1 MKISQRD
8 LEFKVLKCIT
18 TYDTALDMATEK
30 SLKEYYF
37 LSKEPGIEVSLTGKI
52 FKLCEEYYKDSG
64 GYKLTEGL
72 KAPSGNPMVVGI
84 LATAEVK
91 NGNGRYYPREI
102 WEKEIDKYNQVIEE
116 NRSTGEL
123 DHPDST
129 IISLKN
135 KYIAF
140 NLSSRE
146 LVLGSR
152 TFLHFSGIRLNLIL
166 ILPFTLLIASSTSV
180 R

>member
-64 GYKLTEGL
+64 GYKLTETVLDSLLL
-72 KAPSGNPMVVGI
+72 KKNVKSAAQGKI
-84 LATAEVK
+84 LTTW
-91 NGNGRYYPREI
+91 Y
-102 WEKEIDKYNQVIEE
+102 D
-116 NRSTGEL
+116 L
-123 DHPDST
+123 
-129 IISLKN
+129 
-135 KYIAF
+135 
-140 NLSSRE
+140 
-146 LVLGSR
+146 
-152 TFLHFSGIRLNLIL
+152 
-166 ILPFTLLIASSTSV
+166 
-180 R
+180 